1 MLDIPLLKGYNK
13 EKTFDEYAHKGAVMR
28 KFIARILCF
37 CVGVSSLF
45 AFGGCTNRAYTRELI
60 DALENNDMPKFTRMV
75 NYGFNLDARP
85 LPRILSD
92 NAVNRP
98 PLVVAVINANLKR

>member
-37 CVGVSSLF
+37 CVGVSSLLPPQ
-45 AFGGCTNRAYTRELI
+45 ATNTNI
-60 DALENNDMPKFTRMV
+60 N
-75 NYGFNLDARP
+75 
-85 LPRILSD
+85 D
-92 NAVNRP
+92 NA
-98 PLVVAVINANLKR
+98 KRIAIIFFMRKSTSPNIVYNHSIIIHTNCQRRLFY